1 MKGFD
6 FDQNLRI
13 LGTYLVDS
21 EQNLKTFH
29 FARITAISK
38 DSVQLSHGAW
48 VDLEF
53 GAKKTS
59 AFVEPAI
66 LNNGGN
72 FRDYLHNRST
82 GAITVQLQNLNPFSK
97 AST

>member
-1 MKGFD
+1 MKRFD
-6 FDQNLRI
+6 YDQTLWI
-13 LGTYLVDS
+13 HGTDFVDS
-21 EQNLKTFH
+21 EQNLKIFH
-29 FARITAISK
+29 LARITATSK
-38 DSVQLSHGAW
+38 DFVQLSHCAL

-59 AFVEPAI
+59 AFVGPVI

-72 FRDYLHNRST
+72 FRYYLHNRST